1 MDRKP
6 KSSVVEVVS
15 SKGVRIPIYHSPVGG
30 YDSYMLAYYQDG
42 ARKRERTKTLELA
55 RKRANE
61 LVEVS
66 ANGAIHVGTLTAK
79 QHHVI
84 AQALEIAAN
93 AGGEIGLLEA
103 VRQFFEARK
112 MLAGRA
118 SVLEAIQGYVTE
130 LDREKLPE
138 ITFPDLAEEL
148 LSVLSQSKSSC
159 YNLDMRSRLR
169 AAARTFTG
177 NIGDIKTADIDRWLE
192 GMRDRTNCTKNNYRN
207 AVRILFRFGRNKN
220 YLPRGMKTE
229 AEYTNS
235 FDSLRGPIGIYTPEQ
250 MEIMLSRISPR
261 ILPFI
266 AIGGFAGLRS
276 AEILRL
282 KWENVLFDSHVI
294 VVPARVAKT
303 KNRRLVPILPALAA
317 WLKPFKQDSG
327 MVVPHFKAAHSLA
340 KLYRAAMDAIQ
351 DKDGKTLVELVH
363 NGLRHSFVSYRVAD
377 IQNVHQ
383 VSLEA
388 GNSPKVVHSSY
399 RELVTVSAAKKW
411 FNIFPTKERLKELQE
426 AIAEGL

>member
-1 MDRKP
+1 MEAKS

-30 YDSYMLAYYQDG
+30 YDSFMLAYYQDG

-66 ANGAIHVGTLTAK
+66 ANGTIHVGTLTAK

-84 AQALEIAAN
+84 AQALEIAAK

-103 VRQFFEARK
+103 VRQFFEAQK
-112 MLAGRA
+112 ILAGRA

-138 ITFPDLAEEL
+138 ISFPDLVEEFL
-148 LSVLSQSKSSC
+148 GYVRKGKSRR
-159 YNLDMRSRLR
+159 YKLDMQARLHT
-169 AAARTFTG
+169 AAETFTG
-177 NIGDIKTADIDRWLE
+177 NIGDIKTADIDKWLE
-192 GMRDRTNCTKNNYRN
+192 GMEARTNRTKNNYRN
-207 AVRILFRFGRNKN
+207 AIRTLFRFGGKKN
-220 YLPRGMKTE
+220 FLPRGMKTE
-229 AEYTNS
+229 AEYTNA
-235 FDSLRGPIGIYTPEQ
+235 FDLEKGPIGIYTPEQ
-250 MEIMLSRISPR
+250 MEIMLSRIEPQ
-261 ILPFI
+261 ILPFV

-276 AEILRL
+276 AEISRL
-282 KWENVLFDSHVI
+282 KWENVLFDSEVI

-327 MVVPHFKAAHSLA
+327 MVLPDIKNENVLA
-340 KLYRAAMDAIQ
+340 LHYRDGMDAIQ
-351 DKDGKTLVELVH
+351 DKEGKPMVELVH
-363 NGLRHSFVSYRVAD
+363 NGLRHSYVSYRVAD

-388 GNSPKVVHSSY
+388 GNSPKEIHSSY
-399 RELVTVSAAKKW
+399 RELVTAPAAKKW
-411 FNIFPTKERLKELQE
+411 FGIMPTKERLKEITA